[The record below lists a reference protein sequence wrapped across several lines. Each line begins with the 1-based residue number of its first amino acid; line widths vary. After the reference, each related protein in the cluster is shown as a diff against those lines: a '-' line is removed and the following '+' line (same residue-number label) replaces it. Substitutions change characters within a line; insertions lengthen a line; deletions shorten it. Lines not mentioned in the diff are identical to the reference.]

1 MRVHTVPLLVFTSV
15 FVLHVVKCILTF
27 QNGLRKNV
35 NDKASIFLAKPY
47 CGNLSPS
54 SDHSRAAHISP
65 HIISFVKI
73 PRKWGKL
80 EVGPLFVDMK
90 IPPLTINR

>member
-1 MRVHTVPLLVFTSV
+1 MVSE
-15 FVLHVVKCILTF
+15 
-27 QNGLRKNV
+27 KNV

-80 EVGPLFVDMK
+80 EVGPLFVDTK
-90 IPPLTINR
+90 IPPLTINRWAGRVNIQMKNLKMKY